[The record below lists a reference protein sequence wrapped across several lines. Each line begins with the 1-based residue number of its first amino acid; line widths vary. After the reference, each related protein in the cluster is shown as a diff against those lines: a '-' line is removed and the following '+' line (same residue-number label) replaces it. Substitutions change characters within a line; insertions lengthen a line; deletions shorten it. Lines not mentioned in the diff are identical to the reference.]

1 MRTLIIII
9 LGLVL
14 LALWIGVARSLAGGD
29 KLQVAKAIRAFIG
42 IWFLVAAANMAVG
55 VLKAGYGAL
64 EELPILLFI
73 FSVPAAAAL
82 FINWKTSEAPIEE
95 PSEPEEPKI

>member
-1 MRTLIIII
+1 MSNWYAIGLIVCGAY
-9 LGLVL
+9 LACGL
-14 LALWIGVARSLAGGD
+14 
-29 KLQVAKAIRAFIG
+29 
-42 IWFLVAAANMAVG
+42 WFLVAAANMAVG

-64 EELPILLFI
+64 EELPILLLI

-95 PSEPEEPKI
+95 QTEPEEPKS